1 MFKVCWQYPKDE
13 GVNEMMGF
21 QMALEARKGDWVLLG
36 AIQGI
41 TYIKSLNEKFLTKF
55 LHFSEQF
62 YITLTDFW
70 IIVLLTICFSHK
82 I

>member
-21 QMALEARKGDWVLLG
+21 QMALEACKGDWVLLG

-41 TYIKSLNEKFLTKF
+41 TYIKSLNENF
-55 LHFSEQF
+55 
-62 YITLTDFW
+62 
-70 IIVLLTICFSHK
+70 
-82 I
+82 